1 MTLLDIAS
9 RVIDLVAAASPGTE
23 AEVLA
28 EGGELALTRFA
39 NSFIHQNVADATTS
53 VWLRVHLDGRTAA
66 GSASIAGVNSGPAH
80 GFAPPA
86 AGDDDALGR
95 LVARTVAAAHL
106 APRDPQWPGLTAAAP
121 VDPVPPVDPY
131 TAHADPD
138 ARAGRVRDFV
148 LAAGGLETAG
158 YCSTLSLSTAFA
170 NSAGMSA
177 SSVTALASMDA
188 IARSGKADGVARV
201 ASSHISDVDGAR
213 LGARAAAKARSAVAP
228 RELPPGRYEVVLE
241 PTAVNDLLENLAVY
255 GFNGKSVNEGRS
267 FVEVG
272 AAQFDPSLSIV
283 DDPFDPHGF
292 GLAFDVEG
300 TPKARRTFVD
310 AGTTIA
316 VAHDRRSGA
325 LAGVPS
331 TGHARAGA
339 SSFGAIA
346 TNLHLQPTG
355 GLHAGEEEVAGP
367 VADASVQALV
377 SQVERGLLI
386 SDFWYTRVL
395 DPRTLVVTG
404 LTRNGV
410 WLIENGEITSPV
422 QNFRFT
428 QPYPQALAPGA
439 VLGIGSHSVGI
450 PSNQWDVL
458 AYRAPALRLASW
470 NFTGNPSG

>member
-53 VWLRVHLDGRTAA
+53 VRLRVHLDGRTAA

-177 SSVTALASMDA
+177 SSVTALAAMDA
-188 IARSGKADGVARV
+188 IARSGKADGVAREV
-201 ASSHISDVDGAR
+201 QE
-213 LGARAAAKARSAVAP
+213 LAVA
-228 RELPPGRYEVVLE
+228 LKSIAPPVRHAADQFGAVAERVAAVSNAMLDEVE
-241 PTAVNDLLENLAVY
+241 SPIRTTLAVLT
-255 GFNGKSVNEGRS
+255 GVKTGTRS
-267 FVEVG
+267 LF
-272 AAQFDPSLSIV
+272 
-283 DDPFDPHGF
+283 
-292 GLAFDVEG
+292 
-300 TPKARRTFVD
+300 
-310 AGTTIA
+310 
-316 VAHDRRSGA
+316 GA
-325 LAGVPS
+325 LAR
-331 TGHARAGA
+331 RAYGQH
-339 SSFGAIA
+339 
-346 TNLHLQPTG
+346 TNG
-355 GLHAGEEEVAGP
+355 GGDHG
-367 VADASVQALV
+367 
-377 SQVERGLLI
+377 
-386 SDFWYTRVL
+386 
-395 DPRTLVVTG
+395 
-404 LTRNGV
+404 
-410 WLIENGEITSPV
+410 
-422 QNFRFT
+422 
-428 QPYPQALAPGA
+428 
-439 VLGIGSHSVGI
+439 
-450 PSNQWDVL
+450 
-458 AYRAPALRLASW
+458 
-470 NFTGNPSG
+470 